1 MHLRYGTSLLSTPL
15 PFWTCIITLGKEKW
29 WRRLLLLKIIWL
41 YWPQKFFL
49 ITKQFFLTVG
59 QNNFGNKIPNIKKWC
74 IVRWLKWVY
83 FFLGAKMQALLD
95 PSNLESAVQLATK
108 LDDSIEE
115 ISLKVRVC
123 TWLEYKSAW

>member
-1 MHLRYGTSLLSTPL
+1 MMHCQLIKVSL
-15 PFWTCIITLGKEKW
+15 
-29 WRRLLLLKIIWL
+29 
-41 YWPQKFFL
+41 
-49 ITKQFFLTVG
+49 
-59 QNNFGNKIPNIKKWC
+59 
-74 IVRWLKWVY
+74 

-123 TWLEYKSAW
+123 T

>member
-1 MHLRYGTSLLSTPL
+1 MIQIGKNNLDSKICRKSFLYKEMLHCQVVKMSLL
-15 PFWTCIITLGKEKW
+15 
-29 WRRLLLLKIIWL
+29 
-41 YWPQKFFL
+41 
-49 ITKQFFLTVG
+49 
-59 QNNFGNKIPNIKKWC
+59 
-74 IVRWLKWVY
+74 

-123 TWLEYKSAW
+123 T